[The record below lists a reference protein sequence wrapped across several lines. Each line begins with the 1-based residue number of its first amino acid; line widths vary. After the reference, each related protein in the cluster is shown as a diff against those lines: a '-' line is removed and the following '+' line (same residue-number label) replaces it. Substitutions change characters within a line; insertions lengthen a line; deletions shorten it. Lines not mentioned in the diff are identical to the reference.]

1 MKHWRVNKV
10 SKELELTK
18 AERGV
23 LGAVLENQ
31 QQATVQDLR
40 IIDKICDILEQEKV
54 VFDDEQ
60 YSYVKDKFNNFTNW
74 NPSKEYRKIILS
86 LAEKL

>member
-1 MKHWRVNKV
+1 M
-10 SKELELTK
+10 SKEIKLSKE
-18 AERGV
+18 ERSV
-23 LGAVLENQ
+23 LIAVLENQ
-31 QQATVQDLR
+31 QQTSIQDLR
-40 IIDKICDILEQEKV
+40 VIDRVCDLLEQEKV

-60 YSYVKDKFNNFTNW
+60 YLYVKEKFNNFTNW

>member
-1 MKHWRVNKV
+1 MNKM
-10 SKELELTK
+10 SKEIKLSKE
-18 AERGV
+18 ERSV
-23 LGAVLENQ
+23 LIAVLENQ
-31 QQATVQDLR
+31 QQTSIQDLR
-40 IIDKICDILEQEKV
+40 VIDRVCDLLEQEKV

-60 YSYVKDKFNNFTNW
+60 YLYVKEKFNNFTNW